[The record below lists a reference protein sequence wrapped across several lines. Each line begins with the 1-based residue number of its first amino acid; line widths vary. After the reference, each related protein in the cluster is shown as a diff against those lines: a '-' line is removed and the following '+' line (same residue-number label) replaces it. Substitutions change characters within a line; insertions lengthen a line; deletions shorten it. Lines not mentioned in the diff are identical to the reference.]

1 MSYCN
6 FHPFVKNRPID
17 RWNIMSQPKKVLHI
31 ITVSFVI
38 NHFFGKQFKYLSEK
52 SGNAYFLACSDSA
65 EFEKWKD
72 ELDYTPF
79 PVEITRSI
87 SPLKDLKAIY
97 QLYRYIRK
105 EKFDYVIAHTPKGG
119 MVGMLS
125 SFFAGV
131 HNRVYFRHGIIYET
145 SSGVKRMLLKNIDR
159 LSGVLA
165 KRVVCVSR
173 GVQTITLRDH
183 LNRADKNTILGKGTC
198 NGVDALGRFN
208 PDRYTEAERN
218 DLKKAYNITADD
230 FVLGYVGRLVHD
242 KGIDELVA
250 AWQLVRNQRK
260 NVKLLLVGPFEERDS
275 VSKVTQDIIA
285 QDATIIHTGYVP
297 DSGPFFSIM
306 DTFVLPTYREG
317 FPTVALEASSMK
329 LPVIITQ
336 ATGCEEAIEDG
347 LTGKFITHDLDS
359 IVKAILYY
367 VDAPDIKKLH
377 GNNGRAFIL
386 QYFEQSIVWDE
397 ISKKL
402 GY

>member
-1 MSYCN
+1 MN
-6 FHPFVKNRPID
+6 T
-17 RWNIMSQPKKVLHI
+17 MSQPKKVLHI

-52 SGNAYFLACSDSA
+52 SGNTYFLACSDSE
-65 EFEKWKD
+65 EFEKWKE

-97 QLYRYIRK
+97 RLYRYIRK

-145 SSGVKRMLLKNIDR
+145 STGVKRILLKNIDR

-165 KRVVCVSR
+165 KKVVCVSR
-173 GVQTITLRDH
+173 GVQSITLRDH
-183 LNRADKNTILGKGTC
+183 LNDANKNTILGKGTC
-198 NGVDALGRFN
+198 NGVDAHGRFN
-208 PDRYTEAERN
+208 PEKYPEEERN
-218 DLKKAYNITADD
+218 ILRKRYNIAEDD

-260 NVKLLLVGPFEERDS
+260 NVKLLLVGPFETRDG
-275 VSKVTQDIIA
+275 VSKVTQDIINN
-285 QDATIIHTGYVP
+285 DASIIHTGYVP

-306 DTFVLPTYREG
+306 DAFILPTYREG

-329 LPVIITQ
+329 LPVIITK

-347 LTGKFITHDLDS
+347 QTGKFITHDLES
-359 IVKAILYY
+359 IVEAIIYY
-367 VDAPDIKKLH
+367 VDAPETKQLH
-377 GNNGRAFIL
+377 GINGRAFIL
-386 QYFEQSIVWDE
+386 KYFEQSIVWDE